1 MMSLRSQL
9 RICYALWLLL
19 GMTFLVLAVKES
31 EIFLFA
37 LLGLFIVTGWFGMNL
52 RCPNCDTP
60 VLYALVRI
68 GPITIPFVTS
78 WIPKQ
83 CRNCKS
89 SLR

>member
-9 RICYALWLLL
+9 RIGYAVWVLL
-19 GMTFLVLAVKES
+19 GMTFLVLAVEKS

-37 LLGLFIVTGWFGMNL
+37 LFGLLVVTGWFVMNL
-52 RCPNCDTP
+52 RCPNCGAR
-60 VLYALVRI
+60 VLYAPVRI
-68 GPITIPFVTS
+68 GSITIPFVTS

-83 CRNCKS
+83 CRSCRS